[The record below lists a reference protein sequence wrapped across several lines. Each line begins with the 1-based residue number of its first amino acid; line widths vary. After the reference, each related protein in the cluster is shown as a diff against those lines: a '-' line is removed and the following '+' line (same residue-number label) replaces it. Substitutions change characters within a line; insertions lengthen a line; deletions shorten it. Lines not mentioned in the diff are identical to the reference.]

1 MEYNTYEVFHSSA
14 EKALEVAIDSAYH
27 FRVEYRLNVWKI

>member
-1 MEYNTYEVFHSSA
+1 MECNMN

-27 FRVEYRLNVWKI
+27 FRVEYRLNVWEI

>member
-1 MEYNTYEVFHSSA
+1 MECNTYEVFHSSA

-27 FRVEYRLNVWKI
+27 FEWNIV